1 MSGIGVATGDGVLLH
16 SCASCGRHA
25 WSARGRELDRDEL
38 IELLRDDASAAAA
51 PSAAPVVLPD
61 SAPVVRTR
69 RPRSVPVT
77 AATATPTT
85 AADDRRSELQDLL
98 RGFTVH
104 GGSS

>member
-25 WSARGRELDRDEL
+25 WSAQGRELDRDEL
-38 IELLRDDASAAAA
+38 IELLRDDAGTPA
-51 PSAAPVVLPD
+51 PAPAAPVVLPD
-61 SAPVVRTR
+61 RAPVARTR
-69 RPRSVPVT
+69 RPRAVPVP
-77 AATATPTT
+77 A